1 MIFQT
6 KLSALRLLNLT
17 WRLDPSVRH
26 SQGQVTN
33 HMAKLW
39 SRHKYRYTTGAHKL
53 VATHSAGNNY
63 MSWKHV
69 EPRKAREVLF
79 TQWNESY

>member
-17 WRLDPSVRH
+17 WLLDPSSTQSRSYDRSH
-26 SQGQVTN
+26 GET
-33 HMAKLW
+33 M
-39 SRHKYRYTTGAHKL
+39 SRHKYKYTTGAHKL
-53 VATHSAGNNY
+53 VATQSRNNY
-63 MSWKHV
+63 ISWKHV

-79 TQWNESY
+79 TQWDERH